1 VAVILP
7 QGALLTPLRIIP
19 TAGGPVMHAMKA
31 VDPGFHGFG
40 EAYFSAVEQHAVK
53 GWKRHRQMVSN
64 LVVPSGAVRLQM
76 LDDRPDSPTHGLR
89 ADVTLG
95 PDNYQRLTVPPGI
108 WLAFQGRAPG
118 LNLLL
123 NLASIAHDPM
133 ESDNCPLDAPLFA
146 DVTW

>member
-1 VAVILP
+1 
-7 QGALLTPLRIIP
+7 
-19 TAGGPVMHAMKA
+19 MHAMKA

-64 LVVPSGAVRLQM
+64 LMVPSGAVRLQM
-76 LDDRPDSPTHGLR
+76 LDDRPDSPTHGLS

-95 PDNYQRLTVPPGI
+95 PGNYQRLTVPPGI

-123 NLASIAHDPM
+123 NLASIAHDPT
-133 ESDNCPLDAPLFA
+133 ESDNCPLGAPLFA